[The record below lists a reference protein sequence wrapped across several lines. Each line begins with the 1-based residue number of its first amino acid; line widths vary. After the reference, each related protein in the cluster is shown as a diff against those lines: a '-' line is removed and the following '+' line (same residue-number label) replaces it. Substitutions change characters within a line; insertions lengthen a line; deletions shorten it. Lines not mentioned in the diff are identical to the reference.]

1 MNEKSYPR
9 IGETVLEKTLP
20 NGLKIFIVPKPQHR
34 KKYAFFATRYGGMD
48 MQFIRN
54 GEKCDTPAGIA
65 HYLEH
70 KMFDTKD
77 GNALQ
82 VLSQNG
88 AEPNAFTS
96 NAMTGYYF
104 DCTEHFEENLR
115 ILLSFVSVPYFTDE
129 SVEKERGIIGQEI
142 RMVED
147 SPDWQ
152 VYERLLACLYRSS
165 PARVPIAGTV
175 ESIAGITAET
185 LYDCHHAFYCPSN
198 MALCV
203 VGNVD
208 PHTVIALAEEVLPRE
223 RGEEIA
229 RCYGEEEDDVA
240 AQKET
245 VTQMEVALPQFLV
258 GFKCETN
265 EGDLLRQSLIGEM
278 ASDVLLGDSSPLYQR
293 LYDEGLI
300 NSSFGGGFDQL
311 PGVAVLCA
319 GGESGQPQEVSDA
332 ILGEAQR
339 LARGLLRNAC
349 DLKQHAAGLDHRN
362 PVFGRA
368 LTGTHSGLSGLGG
381 YGLIGEDLDPDL
393 TATLGVTGHGDTGR
407 LDLVGGDPGRL
418 LRLQAELTIGH
429 LIAAQ
434 GLAGHTTAL
443 HSAVLHSFRH
453 QH

>member
-265 EGDLLRQSLIGEM
+265 EGDPSSIRISTSC
-278 ASDVLLGDSSPLYQR
+278 ASRSSARWRATCCSAIRRRSTSAFTTRDSS
-293 LYDEGLI
+293 I
-300 NSSFGGGFDQL
+300 
-311 PGVAVLCA
+311 
-319 GGESGQPQEVSDA
+319 
-332 ILGEAQR
+332 
-339 LARGLLRNAC
+339 
-349 DLKQHAAGLDHRN
+349 
-362 PVFGRA
+362 RA
-368 LTGTHSGLSGLGG
+368 LAAA
-381 YGLIGEDLDPDL
+381 L
-393 TATLGVTGHGDTGR
+393 TSCRASR
-407 LDLVGGDPGRL
+407 FCAP
-418 LRLQAELTIGH
+418 
-429 LIAAQ
+429 AAR
-434 GLAGHTTAL
+434 AG
-443 HSAVLHSFRH
+443 SRRK
-453 QH
+453 

>member
-1 MNEKSYPR
+1 MNEKVYPR
-9 IGETVLEKTLP
+9 IGERVLEKTLP

-54 GEKCDTPAGIA
+54 GKKCDTPAGIA

-70 KMFDTKD
+70 KMFDTED

-82 VLSQNG
+82 QLSQNG

-115 ILLSFVSVPYFTDE
+115 ILLSFVSVPYFTEE
-129 SVEKERGIIGQEI
+129 SVEKERGIIAQEI

-185 LYDCHHAFYCPSN
+185 LYDCHRAFYCPSN
-198 MALCV
+198 MALCI

-208 PHTVIALAEEVLPRE
+208 PQAVIALAEEVLPRE

-229 RCYGEEEDDVA
+229 RCYGEEEDGAA
-240 AQKET
+240 AQHET

-258 GFKCETN
+258 GFKCEAD

-293 LYDEGLI
+293 LYGEGLI
-300 NSSFGGGFDQL
+300 NGSFGGGFDQL
-311 PGVAVLCA
+311 PGVACLCA
-319 GGESGQPQEVSDA
+319 GGESEQPQKVSDA
-332 ILGEAQR
+332 ILEEAQR
-339 LARGLLRNAC
+339 LVREGIDPQFFEQIRRAS
-349 DLKQHAAGLDHRN
+349 
-362 PVFGRA
+362 FGATLRA
-368 LTGTHSGLSGLGG
+368 LNSFENIAVSLADG
-381 YGLIGEDLDPDL
+381 YFRGFDALCFPEAYESIEKADVERFLRENL
-393 TATLGVTGHGDTGR
+393 TDSRRAISIIEPKKEG
-407 LDLVGGDPGRL
+407 
-418 LRLQAELTIGH
+418 
-429 LIAAQ
+429 
-434 GLAGHTTAL
+434 
-443 HSAVLHSFRH
+443 
-453 QH
+453 

>member
-1 MNEKSYPR
+1 
-9 IGETVLEKTLP
+9 
-20 NGLKIFIVPKPQHR
+20 
-34 KKYAFFATRYGGMD
+34 

-198 MALCV
+198 MALCI

-208 PHTVIALAEEVLPRE
+208 PHAVIALAEEVLPRE

-229 RCYGEEEDDVA
+229 RCYGEEEDGAA

-258 GFKCETN
+258 GFKCEAD

-300 NSSFGGGFDQL
+300 NGSFGGGFDQL
-311 PGVAVLCA
+311 PGVACLCA
-319 GGESGQPQEVSDA
+319 GGNA
-332 ILGEAQR
+332 
-339 LARGLLRNAC
+339 LARHVPQRRDQLVLVHGNTVGAAIRSLPIVAAAHPANIGVLVGANGAPEAPATFLALNQRRKQIFVALALPINLEFFPTLRHE
-349 DLKQHAAGLDHRN
+349 L
-362 PVFGRA
+362 
-368 LTGTHSGLSGLGG
+368 
-381 YGLIGEDLDPDL
+381 YGLF
-393 TATLGVTGHGDTGR
+393 V
-407 LDLVGGDPGRL
+407 L
-418 LRLQAELTIGH
+418 LRLNDPQIGTLGH
-429 LIAAQ
+429 KPVGFVLFCP
-434 GLAGHTTAL
+434 LAGEKVCDFL
-443 HSAVLHSFRH
+443 FAVDDLAGV
-453 QH
+453 